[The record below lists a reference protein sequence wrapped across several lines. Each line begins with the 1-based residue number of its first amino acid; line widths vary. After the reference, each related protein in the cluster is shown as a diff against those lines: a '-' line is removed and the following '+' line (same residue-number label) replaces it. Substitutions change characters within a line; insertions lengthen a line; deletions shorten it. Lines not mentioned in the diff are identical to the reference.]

1 MIYEYKCVAAPKELI
16 VDKSSS
22 AEKAINS
29 FANFINN
36 EAMNGW
42 EFYSME
48 ELSTSESQGCLG
60 SLFGGKPI
68 VTVHNMLI
76 FRRVKNDGVK
86 NMREATEELK
96 MYKDQLDL
104 GLITEEDYIYY
115 KRKLF
120 PNSIR

>member
-1 MIYEYKCVAAPKELI
+1 MAIYEYKCVAAPKELI

-48 ELSTSESQGCLG
+48 ELSTSESQGCFG
-60 SLFGGKPI
+60 SLFGRKPI

-76 FRRVKNDGVK
+76 FRR
-86 NMREATEELK
+86 
-96 MYKDQLDL
+96 
-104 GLITEEDYIYY
+104 
-115 KRKLF
+115 
-120 PNSIR
+120 IRNEN